1 MKFSIKDF
9 TFCAMLRENGRRN
22 EERKSHQMS
31 CENEISIKYH
41 KSLL

>member
-9 TFCAMLRENGRRN
+9 IFCAMLRENGRRN

-31 CENEISIKYH
+31 CENG
-41 KSLL
+41 LA